1 MPKQIAEVVIRSLYE
16 LRALGVGQSPSLED
30 TAAIDVAAC
39 VALLHGKRAVDLRNA
54 VLSDAIPDEFFYPLA
69 LYCAGRNGPGFGL
82 PAADAMVM
90 EARGEQEIRQIA
102 APFYY
107 DDVQPDYF

>member
-1 MPKQIAEVVIRSLYE
+1 MPKQLAEVVIRSLYE
-16 LRALGVGQSPSLED
+16 LRALGVGQSPSIED
-30 TAAIDVAAC
+30 TAAIDVVAC

-54 VLSDAIPDEFFYPLA
+54 ALSDAIPDEYFYPLA
-69 LYCAGRNGPGFGL
+69 RYCAGLNGPGFGL
-82 PAADAMVM
+82 PAMEAMAL

-102 APFYY
+102 APFHY